1 MYKIYIFAVII
12 FNTCIIADE
21 TSVDEMIDFI
31 VQEQFLSTQEKTI
44 RDSMFTMMETMTGL
58 KLKSEAFEDFLEPL
72 INEYLSS
79 IQKKAPAIYKDIYS
93 EEEIL
98 ALFNFMKTAE
108 GISINKKQSLVIEK
122 SMAMI
127 SEDALKLAE
136 SMGVALQENPEL
148 LQSILE

>member
-1 MYKIYIFAVII
+1 MNKIYISLVII
-12 FNTCIIADE
+12 FNTHMIADE
-21 TSVDEMIDFI
+21 RSVDEMIDFI

-58 KLKSEAFEDFLEPL
+58 KFKSEAFEDFLEPL

>member
-136 SMGVALQENPEL
+136 SIGVALQENPEL

>member
-31 VQEQFLSTQEKTI
+31 VQEQFLSTQEKTM
-44 RDSMFTMMETMTGL
+44 RDSMYTMMETTGL
-58 KLKSEAFEDFLEPL
+58 KVKSKTFDDFLDPL
-72 INEYLSS
+72 IKEYLSS
-79 IQKKAPAIYKDIYS
+79 IQKKVPALYKDIYT

-98 ALFNFMKTAE
+98 ALYNFMKTAE

-122 SMAMI
+122 SMIMI
-127 SEDALKLAE
+127 SDDAIKLGQSIA
-136 SMGVALQENPEL
+136 VALQENPEL
-148 LQSILE
+148 LESILE

>member
-1 MYKIYIFAVII
+1 MNKIYISLVII
-12 FNTCIIADE
+12 FNTHMIADE
-21 TSVDEMIDFI
+21 RSVDEMIDFI

-58 KLKSEAFEDFLEPL
+58 KFKSEAFEDFLEPL

-122 SMAMI
+122 SMVMI